1 MCIGQVYIS
10 WMCINWTCINFIKQ
24 HTMTNS
30 QSSTAAGSP
39 RLAPL
44 TGIRVLDLSRVLAG
58 PFCTQ
63 NLADLGADVI
73 KVERPKLG
81 DDTRAWAP
89 PYLKDAEGHDT
100 TEAAYYL
107 STNRN
112 KRSIEI
118 DLASE
123 AGIKLVKELA
133 KHCDILV
140 ENFKVGGLK
149 QYGLDYES
157 MKEAYPSLIYCS
169 ITGFGQTGPYAH
181 RPAFGTNIESIAGIP
196 QLMGDPNGPP
206 TMATFALGDYL
217 AGLTMMGAISM
228 ALYHRDANGGTGQQI
243 DAAILAPLLMLMTR
257 PIMNFD
263 QLGVLET
270 RRGNRSTGTAPRRA
284 FRTKDGKWVNIAA
297 ATAETAKRIMHM
309 VGRPEIAEE
318 PWFKS
323 NGERLVH
330 ADLIDGAIEE
340 WIGAKMR
347 DDIMRIA
354 EQMEV
359 TLAPMNDVEEMFNDI
374 HIRQAGFITAVDDPE
389 LGPMNMPNVLFR
401 MSGTPGQIR
410 WTGPKLG
417 EATKAI
423 LEDELGIPSARL
435 EALRRRKVIF

>member
-1 MCIGQVYIS
+1 
-10 WMCINWTCINFIKQ
+10 
-24 HTMTNS
+24 MTE
-30 QSSTAAGSP
+30 AKP
-39 RLAPL
+39 
-44 TGIRVLDLSRVLAG
+44 TGPLAG
-58 PFCTQ
+58 VRILELS
-63 NLADLGADVI
+63 NVI
-73 KVERPKLG
+73 AGPTACQILG
-81 DDTRAWAP
+81 DYGAEIIKIEHPVGGDSSRTQGSR
-89 PYLKDAEGHDT
+89 KDGVALWWKALG
-100 TEAAYYL
+100 
-107 STNRN
+107 RN
-112 KRSIEI
+112 KRSVGMYLGEPEVADIFLE
-118 DLASE
+118 
-123 AGIKLVKELA
+123 LVKTADVVVEGFRAGTLEKWNLGYERLA
-133 KHCDILV
+133 KANPGIILARI
-140 ENFKVGGLK
+140 
-149 QYGLDYES
+149 S
-157 MKEAYPSLIYCS
+157 
-169 ITGFGQTGPYAH
+169 GFGQTGPYAH

-318 PWFKS
+318 PRFKS
-323 NGERLVH
+323 YGERLVH

-417 EATKAI
+417 EATTAI